1 MTRPTPFSMRRLA
14 RVDSY
19 RGFVFASQS
28 AEGPALE
35 DFLGGVRSS
44 IDNLCD
50 RSPVGEVE
58 VAGGVFRVMQR
69 SNWKVFYEN
78 LHDTMHARVT
88 HESSFAAARDEAKEI
103 GEMPFELHIMDGN
116 GEPYEFWEKLE
127 LRAYPN
133 GHGYMEGI
141 FNPARPSA
149 IRFRGRTSRR
159 WRRPMARTR
168 RARCWA

>member
-1 MTRPTPFSMRRLA
+1 
-14 RVDSY
+14 
-19 RGFVFASQS
+19 
-28 AEGPALE
+28 
-35 DFLGGVRSS
+35 
-44 IDNLCD
+44 
-50 RSPVGEVE
+50 
-58 VAGGVFRVMQR
+58 
-69 SNWKVFYEN
+69 
-78 LHDTMHARVT
+78 
-88 HESSFAAARDEAKEI
+88 
-103 GEMPFELHIMDGN
+103 MPFELHIMDGN